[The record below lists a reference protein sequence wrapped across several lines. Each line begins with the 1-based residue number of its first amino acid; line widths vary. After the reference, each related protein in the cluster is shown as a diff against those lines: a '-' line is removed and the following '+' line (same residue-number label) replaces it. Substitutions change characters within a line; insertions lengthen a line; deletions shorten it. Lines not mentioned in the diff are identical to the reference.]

1 MSGTDNKKS
10 ILVVD
15 DAVFARVQIKKA
27 VRELDYA
34 EVIGE
39 ASNGNEALA
48 LYKDLKPDLITMDL
62 IMPEKGGIETI
73 EEIMKIDKS
82 AIILVVSAAGQE
94 HMVMEATEK
103 GAKDFIQ
110 KPVKKEELL
119 RIINRL
125 LQNK

>member
-27 VRELDYA
+27 VSELDYA

-39 ASNGNEALA
+39 ASNGNEAIA

-73 EEIMKIDKS
+73 EEIIKIDKS

-125 LQNK
+125 LQDK